1 MKTSIIKSKYIFS
14 ITTIIVIIGLWF
26 FLSWIVKNTYIFPSL
41 KMLLDGAKNILV
53 DNFNIIV
60 LTILKIVIGVI
71 IASLISVII
80 FIIYV
85 LKKDLIGFFTPILS
99 FIHVVPTIGISLY
112 LYFFLD
118 KSIIPFI
125 LVIMVTVPIMVEG
138 LITAYDNIDKGI
150 TDVLKLEQIS
160 FFKKLFKIY
169 LPIMTPYILMILLQS
184 FSLGLKAMVMGE
196 YLCMS
201 PKSLGYLIYEAQNA
215 LITENMIAI
224 LVILF
229 IISIVCEIII
239 KILQARINKYLL
251 VK

>member
-14 ITTIIVIIGLWF
+14 ITTIIVIIALWF
-26 FLSWIVKNTYIFPSL
+26 FLSWIVKNTYIFPSF

-201 PKSLGYLIYEAQNA
+201 PKALGYLIYEAQNA

>member
-1 MKTSIIKSKYIFS
+1 
-14 ITTIIVIIGLWF
+14 
-26 FLSWIVKNTYIFPSL
+26 
-41 KMLLDGAKNILV
+41 MLLDGAKNILV

>member
-1 MKTSIIKSKYIFS
+1 MKASIIKSKYIFS

-26 FLSWIVKNTYIFPSL
+26 FLSWIVKNTYIFPSF

>member
-1 MKTSIIKSKYIFS
+1 
-14 ITTIIVIIGLWF
+14 
-26 FLSWIVKNTYIFPSL
+26 
-41 KMLLDGAKNILV
+41 MLLDGAKNILV

-118 KSIIPFI
+118 KNIIPFI

>member
-26 FLSWIVKNTYIFPSL
+26 FLSWIVKNTYIFTSF

-53 DNFNIIV
+53 DNFNIII
-60 LTILKIVIGVI
+60 LTVLKIVIGVI
-71 IASLISVII
+71 IASIISVII